1 MCRQL
6 VDALAGEATS
16 TKPTSAAGAA
26 LPNFVQEL
34 NPSIGAD
41 LLEANS
47 AVIHAKSIQGGKT
60 AEQSARELDGLCKLL
75 RHLTPIKFD
84 TVQYPDHMRL
94 ELHGGWK

>member
-6 VDALAGEATS
+6 VDALKEETAPVASAT
-16 TKPTSAAGAA
+16 AQGR

-34 NPSIGAD
+34 NPSIAAD
-41 LLEANS
+41 LLEANA

-75 RHLTPIKFD
+75 RQLTPIKFD